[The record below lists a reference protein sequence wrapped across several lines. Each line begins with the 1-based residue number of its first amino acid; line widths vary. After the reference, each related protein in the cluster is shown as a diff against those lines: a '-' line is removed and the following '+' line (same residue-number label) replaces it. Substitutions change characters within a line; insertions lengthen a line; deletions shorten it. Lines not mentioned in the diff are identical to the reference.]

1 MLMEK
6 IIKLTESDLHNIVKE
21 TVNKVLKEDTYSD
34 NAEVDEIFK
43 PFQIRLTQFI
53 KEHQI
58 DSVADRKIGRLVH
71 ALMCLVKDSMGGK
84 SNTEAWGINT
94 LGI

>member
-21 TVNKVLKEDTYSD
+21 TVNKVLKEDAYSD
-34 NAEVDEIFK
+34 NLEVDELFR
-43 PFQIRLTQFI
+43 PFQTRLGQFI
-53 KEHQI
+53 KKHQI

-71 ALMCLVKDSMGGK
+71 ALMCLVKDSLGGR
-84 SNTEAWGINT
+84 SDTQTWGINT
-94 LGI
+94 LDI